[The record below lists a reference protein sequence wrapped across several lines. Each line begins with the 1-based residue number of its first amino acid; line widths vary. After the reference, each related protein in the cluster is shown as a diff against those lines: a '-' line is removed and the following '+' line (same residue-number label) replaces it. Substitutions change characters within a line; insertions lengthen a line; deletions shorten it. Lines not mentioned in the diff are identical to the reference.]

1 MLGIPAVITTDQGKE
16 FHNKLNKGFEV
27 EMGIDHRFT
36 TAYHPQANGL
46 DERFNQTMKYSIAKI
61 SHGENSTWDVQ
72 ISDIVYAYNT
82 SIQDSTNY
90 SPFQAMFGRIARL
103 LIDINTDKLE
113 PEAKLE
119 KNISAYTPAIEQ
131 VKNQRIMMEEDIKK
145 NIKKA
150 QAKQSH
156 HYNIK
161 HGAGSSYIIG

>member
-1 MLGIPAVITTDQGKE
+1 
-16 FHNKLNKGFEV
+16 
-27 EMGIDHRFT
+27 
-36 TAYHPQANGL
+36 
-46 DERFNQTMKYSIAKI
+46 
-61 SHGENSTWDVQ
+61 
-72 ISDIVYAYNT
+72 
-82 SIQDSTNY
+82 
-90 SPFQAMFGRIARL
+90 MFGRIARL

-161 HGAGSSYIIG
+161 HGAGSSYIIRSTVLKKGSELAVIYSNRGIARRTFWIE